1 MTHQPIVFDV
11 LGMKQAKVILPTS
24 YNSHKK
30 RVPLTTHDIAQANP
44 NIIFVVDRSAA
55 IGTTPLDKAKFE
67 DDNLRSTSA
76 FKNGKIVYLT
86 PDLWYLSGAG
96 LESTAAQLTEVAN
109 AL

>member
-1 MTHQPIVFDV
+1 
-11 LGMKQAKVILPTS
+11 
-24 YNSHKK
+24 
-30 RVPLTTHDIAQANP
+30 
-44 NIIFVVDRSAA
+44 
-55 IGTTPLDKAKFE
+55 LDKAKFE